1 MEKKRVLFVCLG
13 NICRSPMGEGLF
25 LHLLEERNLS
35 DKYVVDSAG
44 TANYHVGERPDNRML
59 RTAEEHGV
67 YLPSKARHA
76 VSSDFKYFDVIL
88 AMDQSN
94 YDDLN
99 QIKPNDAT
107 ADLLKMRDF
116 DEEYKGGD
124 VPDPYFGGADG
135 FEEVFQI
142 LKRSCNNLIDFLEK
156 EQL

>member
-1 MEKKRVLFVCLG
+1 MEKKHVLFVCLG

-76 VSSDFKYFDVIL
+76 VSSDFKDFDVIL

-94 YDDLN
+94 YDNLN

-116 DEEYKGGD
+116 DEENKGGD

-156 EQL
+156 E

>member
-25 LHLLEERNLS
+25 LHLLVERNLS
-35 DKYVVDSAG
+35 DKYEVDSAG

-67 YLPSKARHA
+67 YLPSKARHT
-76 VSSDFKYFDVIL
+76 VSSDFKDFDVIL

-116 DEEYKGGD
+116 DEEDKGGD

-156 EQL
+156 E